1 MQTQKDKDM
10 REKTLKL
17 VITFHTTTDAMAM
30 EKACKSQGIPGRLIP
45 IPQEIS
51 AVCGLARCAQLDQK
65 EDLLVF
71 MKREGLEMEAVAECM
86 LS

>member
-1 MQTQKDKDM
+1 M

-30 EKACKSQGIPGRLIP
+30 EKVLSP

-51 AVCGLARCAQLDQK
+51 AGCGLAWCAQLDQK
-65 EDLLVF
+65 EELLAF
-71 MKREGLEMEAVAECM
+71 MGKEGLEMEAVAECM
-86 LS
+86 LR

>member
-1 MQTQKDKDM
+1 M

-30 EKACKSQGIPGRLIP
+30 EKACKSQEIPGRLIP

-51 AVCGLARCAQLDQK
+51 VGCGLAWCAQLNQK
-65 EDLLVF
+65 EALLAF
-71 MKREGLEMEAVAECM
+71 MKREGLEMESVAECM
-86 LS
+86 LR